1 MSLFGWKLTRDKKS
15 NPNSLMDVYE
25 KKLGKFRN
33 IIDSY
38 VAGMEHFDPKN
49 QDALI
54 RAYAGWV
61 YVCADRNAKAV
72 AKQNLRLY
80 VTKPEGTQ
88 SLVPTKALDPA
99 NKLRIYDEY
108 SPQIN
113 KAYKE
118 LNQKVVVEEVLTHPF
133 LDLMRNVNPFFN
145 KTDFLYLSQLF
156 LEITGNSYWGIGMNG
171 LRIPGELWQL
181 PSQNMSIIPDKQKFI
196 SGYKYRNASGED
208 TIYPTDLVVHHKF
221 PYPGDLFLG
230 TSPLSAVG
238 KAVNISNY
246 SNTYL
251 QALYKNMGVIPG
263 YFTTK
268 ENLHDHEFDRLN
280 QSLDKYR
287 GAKNAGSTPLF
298 DNDLKFESV
307 AVNPKD
313 LFSAIASKTSREE
326 IAAAFGV
333 PLSLITVESVN
344 KSNAESGNY
353 TYFRDTISP
362 RLKFIEEKVTET
374 ILPKYAQSETS
385 KLFCAF
391 DNPVKEDNEQVRLK
405 QETNLKW
412 GVDTID
418 EVRKEQGKSPIAGG
432 DRRLVPL
439 NYIYAD
445 KLDEYHDA
453 KKQPKAEN
461 GQGGENTQR

>member
-1 MSLFGWKLTRDKKS
+1 MQLFGWDISRIK
-15 NPNSLMDVYE
+15 E
-25 KKLGKFRN
+25 KKLRN
-33 IIDSY
+33 YNTIIDSW
-38 VAGMEHFDPKN
+38 VAGMEHFDSKN
-49 QDALI
+49 PTALI
-54 RAYAGWV
+54 NAYAGWV

-72 AKQNLRLY
+72 AKQNIRLY
-80 VTKPEGTQ
+80 VTKPEGEQ
-88 SLVPTKALDPA
+88 SLVPTKTLSPS
-99 NKLRIYDEY
+99 NKLYLHENY
-108 SPQIN
+108 ESQIN

-118 LNQKVVVEEVLTHPF
+118 LNQRVVVEEVLVHPF
-133 LDLMRNVNPFFN
+133 LDLMRNINPFFN

-156 LEITGNSYWGIGMNG
+156 LELTGNSYWGIGMNG

-181 PSQNMSIIPDKQKFI
+181 PSQNMSVIPDKQKFI
-196 SGYKYRNASGED
+196 SGYKYRNDSGEER
-208 TIYPTDLVVHHKF
+208 IYDPSLIVHHKF

-230 TSPLSAVG
+230 TSPLSAVAS
-238 KAVNISNY
+238 AVNISNY

-251 QALYKNMGVIPG
+251 KAIYKNMGVIPG

-268 ENLHDHEFDRLN
+268 ENLRDHEFDRLN
-280 QSLDKYR
+280 EQLNKYR

-313 LFSAIASKTSREE
+313 LFSAIASKASREE

-344 KSNAESGNY
+344 RSNAESGNY

-362 RLKFIEEKVTET
+362 RLKFIEEKMTET
-374 ILPKYAQSETS
+374 VLPKYAQSETA

-391 DNPVKEDNEQVRLK
+391 DNPVKEDNEQIRKV

-412 GVDTID
+412 GVDSIN
-418 EVRKEQGKSPIAGG
+418 EVRKEQGKSPISDG

-445 KLDEYHDA
+445 KLDEYHEA

-461 GQGGENTQR
+461 GQGGENTER